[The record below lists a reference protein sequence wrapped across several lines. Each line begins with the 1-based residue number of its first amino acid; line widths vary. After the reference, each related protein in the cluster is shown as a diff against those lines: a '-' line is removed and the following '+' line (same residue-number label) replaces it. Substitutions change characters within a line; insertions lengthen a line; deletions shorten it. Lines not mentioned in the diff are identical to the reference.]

1 MPWHITLVTG
11 GVVSSF
17 VRGGNGIMLAAALA
31 SRRDR
36 PSMGM
41 TIIEKILA
49 RASGAATVAPGDLAV
64 VDVDLT
70 VMIDLSF
77 SHSSWREVLKVHDPG
92 KVAVVFDHEV
102 PAANRES
109 AAMQVRGR
117 DFVRRF
123 GITRFHDVG
132 PDQGISHVVA
142 AENAYCLPGTV
153 MACSDSHTCSA
164 GALNCV
170 ARGLGAPDLLYA
182 LTTGK
187 TWFLV
192 GETVRYD
199 LAGRLAGCVSTK
211 DLFLHIAQTY
221 GDHANQNVEFG
232 GPALAHLSID
242 ARRTLT
248 TMGAE
253 LSAEFA
259 TFEPDDVL
267 IDYVKARNPAAF
279 EAQYPDPDA
288 NYRRRETID
297 LASLEPLVALP
308 DRVIRNAVPVDQV
321 AGEKID
327 QAFIGSCAN
336 GTLDDLAEAARVV
349 AGRRVAPG
357 VRFLVTPG
365 SQRIFAAAVKAGYV
379 QTLSDAGAV
388 VTPATCGACFGG
400 HMGVL
405 GPGETCITASTRN
418 FKGRMGDA
426 TARIYMA
433 SPATVAA
440 SAVAGRIAHPGKL

>member
-1 MPWHITLVTG
+1 
-11 GVVSSF
+11 
-17 VRGGNGIMLAAALA
+17 
-31 SRRDR
+31 
-36 PSMGM
+36 MGM

-49 RASGAATVAPGDLAV
+49 RASGAAKVSPGDLAV
-64 VDVDLT
+64 VDVDLA
-70 VMIDLSF
+70 VLIDLSF
-77 SHSSWREVLKVHDPG
+77 SRGSWREVLKVHDPD
-92 KVAVVFDHEV
+92 KVVVVFDHDV
-102 PAANRES
+102 PASNRDS
-109 AAMQVRGR
+109 AAMHVRGR

-123 GITRFHDVG
+123 GIRRFHDVG
-132 PDQGISHVVA
+132 PDQGISHVVV

-164 GALNCV
+164 GALNCA

-187 TWFLV
+187 TWFRV
-192 GETVRYD
+192 GETIRYD
-199 LAGRLAGCVSTK
+199 LEGRLAEGVSTK
-211 DLFLHIAQTY
+211 DLFLHIAGTY

-232 GPALAHLSID
+232 GSALPHLSID

-253 LSAEFA
+253 LSAEFS
-259 TFEPDDVL
+259 TFEPDEGL
-267 IDYVKARNPAAF
+267 IDYVKARNPAPF
-279 EAQYPDPDA
+279 EPQYPDADA
-288 NYRRRETID
+288 TYRARHRIELD
-297 LASLEPLVALP
+297 KLSPMVALP
-308 DRVIRNAVPVDQV
+308 DRVIRNAVPVEEA
-321 AGEKID
+321 AGEPIQ

-336 GTLDDLAEAARVV
+336 GTLDDLAEAARVLT
-349 AGRRVAPG
+349 GRHVAPG
-357 VRFLVTPG
+357 VRLLVTPG
-365 SQRIFAAAVKAGYV
+365 SQRIFAAAAKAGYV
-379 QTLSDAGAV
+379 QILLEAGAV
-388 VTPATCGACFGG
+388 VTPATCGACYGG

-440 SAVAGRIAHPGKL
+440 SAVAGRIAHPASV

>member
-1 MPWHITLVTG
+1 
-11 GVVSSF
+11 
-17 VRGGNGIMLAAALA
+17 
-31 SRRDR
+31 
-36 PSMGM
+36 MGM

-49 RASGAATVAPGDLAV
+49 KASGAAKIAPGDLAV
-64 VDVDLT
+64 VDVDLC
-70 VMIDLSF
+70 VLIDLSF
-77 SHSSWREVLKVHDPG
+77 SRGSWREVLKVHDSD
-92 KVAVVFDHEV
+92 KVVVVFDHDV
-102 PAANRES
+102 PASSRET
-109 AAMQVRGR
+109 AAMHVRGR

-123 GITRFHDVG
+123 GIRRFHDVG
-132 PDQGISHVVA
+132 PDQGISHVVV
-142 AENAYCLPGTV
+142 AENAYCLPGAV
-153 MACSDSHTCSA
+153 MGCSDSHTCSA
-164 GALNCV
+164 GALNCA

-187 TWFLV
+187 TWFRV

-199 LAGRLAGCVSTK
+199 LKGRLAPGVSTK
-211 DLFLHIAQTY
+211 DVFLHIAGAY

-232 GPALAHLSID
+232 GSALSGLSID

-267 IDYVKARNPAAF
+267 IDYVKARNPAPF
-279 EAQYPDPDA
+279 EPQYPDPDA
-288 NYRRRETID
+288 KYRARHTIN
-297 LASLEPLVALP
+297 LSSLSPMVALP
-308 DRVIRNAVPVDQV
+308 DGVIRNTVPVEEA
-321 AGEKID
+321 AGEPIQ

-336 GTLDDLAEAARVV
+336 GTLDDLAEAARVLR
-349 AGRRVAPG
+349 GRHIAPG
-357 VRFLVTPG
+357 VRLLVTPG
-365 SQRIFAAAVKAGYV
+365 SQRIAVAAAKAGYV
-379 QTLSDAGAV
+379 QTLLEAGAV
-388 VTPATCGACFGG
+388 VTPATCGACYGG

-426 TARIYMA
+426 SARIYMA

-440 SAVAGRIAHPGKL
+440 SAIAGRIAHPASV

>member
-1 MPWHITLVTG
+1 
-11 GVVSSF
+11 
-17 VRGGNGIMLAAALA
+17 ML
-31 SRRDR
+31 SG
-36 PSMGM
+36 MGM
-41 TIIEKILA
+41 TIAEKILA
-49 RASGAATVAPGDLAV
+49 RASGAAKIAPGDLAV
-64 VDVDLT
+64 VDVDLS

-77 SHSSWREVLKVHDPG
+77 SRSSWREVLKVHDPD

-102 PAANRES
+102 PAATRES
-109 AAMQVRGR
+109 AAMHARGR
-117 DFVRRF
+117 EFVRRF
-123 GITRFHDVG
+123 GIRRFHDVG
-132 PDQGISHVVA
+132 PDQGISHVIV
-142 AENAYCLPGTV
+142 AENAYALPGTV

-182 LTTGK
+182 ITTGK

-199 LAGRLAGCVSTK
+199 LTGRLAPGVSTK
-211 DLFLHIAQTY
+211 DLFLHIAQEY
-221 GDHANQNVEFG
+221 GDHANQNIEFG
-232 GPALAHLSID
+232 GPALADLSID

-259 TFEPDDVL
+259 TFEPDEVL
-267 IDYVKARNPAAF
+267 IDYIRARNPAPF
-279 EAQYPDPDA
+279 EPQYPDADA
-288 NYRRRETID
+288 AYARRETIALD
-297 LASLEPLVALP
+297 RLEPLVALP
-308 DRVIRNAVPVDQV
+308 DKVVRNAVPVGEV
-321 AGEKID
+321 AGEPIQ

-336 GTLDDLAEAARVV
+336 GTIEDIAEAARVL
-349 AGRRVAPG
+349 AGRKVAPG
-357 VRFLVTPG
+357 VRLIVTPG
-365 SQRIFAAAVKAGYV
+365 SQRIFAAAVRAGYV
-379 QTLSDAGAV
+379 QTLLDAGAV
-388 VTPATCGACFGG
+388 VTLATCGACFGG

-418 FKGRMGDA
+418 FKGRMGDI

-440 SAVAGRIAHPGKL
+440 SAAAGHIAHPGRM

>member
-1 MPWHITLVTG
+1 ML
-11 GVVSSF
+11 
-17 VRGGNGIMLAAALA
+17 RG
-31 SRRDR
+31 
-36 PSMGM
+36 MGM
-41 TIIEKILA
+41 TIAEKILA
-49 RASGAATVAPGDLAV
+49 RARGASRVAPGDLAV
-64 VDVDLT
+64 VNVDLA

-77 SHSSWREVLKVHDPG
+77 SRSSWREVLKVHDPD

-109 AAMQVRGR
+109 AAMHARGR
-117 DFVRRF
+117 EFVRRF
-123 GITRFHDVG
+123 GIKRFHDVG
-132 PDQGISHVVA
+132 PDQGISHVVV
-142 AENAYCLPGTV
+142 AENAYALPGTV

-199 LAGRLAGCVSTK
+199 LTGRLAAGVSTK
-211 DLFLHIAQTY
+211 DLFLHIAQEY
-221 GDHANQNVEFG
+221 GDHANQNIEFG

-259 TFEPDDVL
+259 TFDPDEVL
-267 IDYVKARNPAAF
+267 IDYIKARNPAPF
-279 EAQYPDPDA
+279 EPQYPDADA
-288 NYRRRETID
+288 AYARRDTIALD
-297 LASLEPLVALP
+297 RLEPLVALP
-308 DRVIRNAVPVDQV
+308 DKVVRNAVPVSEV

-336 GTLDDLAEAARVV
+336 GTIDDLAEAARVL
-349 AGRRVAPG
+349 AGRKVAAG
-357 VRFLVTPG
+357 VRLIVTPG
-365 SQRIFAAAVKAGYV
+365 SQRIFAAAVRAGYV
-379 QTLSDAGAV
+379 QTLLDAGAV

-418 FKGRMGDA
+418 FKGRMGDT

-440 SAVAGRIAHPGKL
+440 SAAAGCIAHPGDR

>member
-1 MPWHITLVTG
+1 
-11 GVVSSF
+11 
-17 VRGGNGIMLAAALA
+17 
-31 SRRDR
+31 
-36 PSMGM
+36 MGM

-49 RASGAATVAPGDLAV
+49 RASGVAKISPGDLAV
-64 VDVDLT
+64 VDVDLA
-70 VMIDLSF
+70 VLIDLSF
-77 SHSSWREVLKVHDPG
+77 SRGSWREVLKVHDPE
-92 KVAVVFDHEV
+92 KVVVVFDHDV
-102 PAANRES
+102 PASNRDT
-109 AAMQVRGR
+109 AAMHVRGR
-117 DFVRRF
+117 EFVRRF
-123 GITRFHDVG
+123 GIRRFHDVG
-132 PDQGISHVVA
+132 ADQGISHVVV

-164 GALNCV
+164 GALNCA

-187 TWFLV
+187 TWFRV

-199 LAGRLAGCVSTK
+199 LEGRLGEGVSAK
-211 DLFLHIAQTY
+211 DLFLYIAGDY

-232 GPALAHLSID
+232 GSALAHLSID

-259 TFEPDDVL
+259 TFEPDEVL
-267 IDYVKARNPAAF
+267 IDYVRARNPAPF
-279 EAQYPDPDA
+279 EPQYSDRDA
-288 NYRRRETID
+288 AYAARHRIELD
-297 LASLEPLVALP
+297 KLPPMVALP
-308 DRVIRNAVPVDQV
+308 DRVIRNTVPVDEA
-321 AGEKID
+321 AGEPIQ

-336 GTLDDLAEAARVV
+336 GTLDDLAEAARVL
-349 AGRRVAPG
+349 AGRRVARG
-357 VRFLVTPG
+357 VRLLVTPG
-365 SQRIFAAAVKAGYV
+365 SQRIAAAAAKAGYV
-379 QTLSDAGAV
+379 QTLLDAGAV
-388 VTPATCGACFGG
+388 VTPATCGACYGG

-418 FKGRMGDA
+418 FRGRMGDP

-440 SAVAGRIAHPGKL
+440 SAVAGHIAHPGSI

>member
-1 MPWHITLVTG
+1 
-11 GVVSSF
+11 
-17 VRGGNGIMLAAALA
+17 
-31 SRRDR
+31 
-36 PSMGM
+36 MGM
-41 TIIEKILA
+41 TIAEKILA
-49 RASGAATVAPGDLAV
+49 RASGAATIAPGDLAV
-64 VDVDLT
+64 VDVDLS

-77 SHSSWREVLKVHDPG
+77 SRSSWREVLKVHDPD

-102 PAANRES
+102 PAATRES
-109 AAMQVRGR
+109 AAMHARGR
-117 DFVRRF
+117 EFVRRF
-123 GITRFHDVG
+123 GIKRFHDVG
-132 PDQGISHVVA
+132 PDQGISHVVV
-142 AENAYCLPGTV
+142 AENAYALPGTV

-182 LTTGK
+182 ITTGK

-199 LAGRLAGCVSTK
+199 LTGRLAEGVSTK
-211 DLFLHIAQTY
+211 DLFLHIAQEY
-221 GDHANQNVEFG
+221 GDHANQNIEFG

-267 IDYVKARNPAAF
+267 IDYIKARNPAPF
-279 EAQYPDPDA
+279 EPQYPDADA
-288 NYRRRETID
+288 AYARRETIALD
-297 LASLEPLVALP
+297 QLEPLVALP
-308 DRVIRNAVPVDQV
+308 DKVVRNAVPVGQV
-321 AGEKID
+321 AGEKVD

-336 GTLDDLAEAARVV
+336 GTFDDLAEAARVL
-349 AGRRVAPG
+349 AGRKVAPG
-357 VRFLVTPG
+357 VRLIVTPG
-365 SQRIFAAAVKAGYV
+365 SQRIFAAATRAGHI
-379 QTLSDAGAV
+379 QTLLDAGAV

-418 FKGRMGDA
+418 FKGRMGDT

-440 SAVAGRIAHPGKL
+440 SAAAGVIAHPGKI

>member
-1 MPWHITLVTG
+1 
-11 GVVSSF
+11 
-17 VRGGNGIMLAAALA
+17 
-31 SRRDR
+31 
-36 PSMGM
+36 
-41 TIIEKILA
+41 
-49 RASGAATVAPGDLAV
+49 
-64 VDVDLT
+64 
-70 VMIDLSF
+70 
-77 SHSSWREVLKVHDPG
+77 
-92 KVAVVFDHEV
+92 
-102 PAANRES
+102 
-109 AAMQVRGR
+109 
-117 DFVRRF
+117 
-123 GITRFHDVG
+123 
-132 PDQGISHVVA
+132 
-142 AENAYCLPGTV
+142 

-199 LAGRLAGCVSTK
+199 LTGRFGEGVSAK
-211 DLFLHIAQTY
+211 DLFLHIAQNY

-232 GPALAHLSID
+232 GPALPHMSID

-267 IDYVKARNPAAF
+267 IDYVKARNPAPF
-279 EAQYPDPDA
+279 EPQYPDPEA
-288 NYRRRETID
+288 AYLRRETIALD
-297 LASLEPLVALP
+297 RLEPMVALP
-308 DRVIRNAVPVDQV
+308 DKVIRNAVPVGDA
-321 AGEKID
+321 AGEAIQ

-336 GTLDDLAEAARVV
+336 GTLDDLAEAARILS
-349 AGRRVAPG
+349 GRKVAPG
-357 VRFLVTPG
+357 VRLIVTPG
-365 SQRIFAAAVKAGYV
+365 SQRIFAAALRAGYV
-379 QTLSDAGAV
+379 QTLVDAGAV

-418 FKGRMGDA
+418 FRGRMGDP

-440 SAVAGRIAHPGKL
+440 SAVAGHIAHPGRL